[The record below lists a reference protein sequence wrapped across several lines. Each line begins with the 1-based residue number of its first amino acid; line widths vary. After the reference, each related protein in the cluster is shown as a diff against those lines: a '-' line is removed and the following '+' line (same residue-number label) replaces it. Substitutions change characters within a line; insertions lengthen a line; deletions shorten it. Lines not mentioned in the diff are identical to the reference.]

1 MKKAFGILVSVVICE
16 CAGLIGSLFTRP
28 SIAGW
33 YAGLTKPSF
42 SPPNWVFAP
51 VWTVLY
57 AMMGVAAYLVYEKG
71 FKRPDVRKALA
82 FFAVQLVVNVLWSI
96 VFFGAHSLLGGVV
109 VILPL
114 WALILVTILRFSPLS
129 KTAGYLLVPYFLW
142 VSFATALTISYAA
155 LNR

>member
-1 MKKAFGILVSVVICE
+1 MKKVFGILGSVLICE

-33 YAGLTKPSF
+33 YAGLSKPSF

-57 AMMGVAAYLVYEKG
+57 AMMGIAAYLVYEKG

-96 VFFGAHSLLGGVV
+96 VFFGAHSLLGGVI

-114 WALILVTILRFSPLS
+114 WALILVTIMRFSPLS